1 MLIPHQTGREFSVYR
16 SLSIGGWGLALGL
29 MAMVSP
35 IVSSAALAL
44 APAVSPSKV
53 PSKVPSALTPPDG
66 ESIIQPL
73 DTHLKQSTP
82 TESGNESG
90 TAPSLSAPVIP
101 PLPESIPA
109 AIAPERSGIVGLTP
123 AADDDLGIG
132 HLRPRDLGFL
142 GTNDWEDHPLAY
154 AGWLR
159 SVAIPLYVSPGSEP
173 WGWLVN
179 GWLMIPGYD
188 PIAIGR
194 DATFSMVQAEP
205 GLYSFPVLELRED
218 GWFQF
223 QYTPAGA
230 AWAHIDHLE
239 VGAMALEIEPWE
251 EQAETAAQVKFL
263 RHGLSQ
269 PLLAEPMNNRG
280 LRSLVSINSLIQP
293 LEVNGDWMRV
303 SVTQPALGCRP
314 LPGSTTEEG
323 WIRWRDEQQSLL
335 VWFGAEE
342 SCELSPSTR

>member
-1 MLIPHQTGREFSVYR
+1 MNLG
-16 SLSIGGWGLALGL
+16 LSIGGWGIALGL
-29 MAMVSP
+29 MATASP
-35 IVSSAALAL
+35 AAMGLTPAADLPAAIAATPDGKPVLQPLTSRQPLASRL
-44 APAVSPSKV
+44 KQDTPDEAAPEPSLPAPA
-53 PSKVPSALTPPDG
+53 
-66 ESIIQPL
+66 
-73 DTHLKQSTP
+73 
-82 TESGNESG
+82 
-90 TAPSLSAPVIP
+90 IP
-101 PLPESIPA
+101 PLPDSIPA
-109 AIAPERSGIVGLTP
+109 AIAPERSGIVGLMP
-123 AADDDLGIG
+123 DADDDLGIG
-132 HLRPRDLGFL
+132 HLRPRNLDFL
-142 GTNDWEDHPLAY
+142 AANAWENHPLAY

-205 GLYSFPVLELRED
+205 GLYSFPVLELRDD

-230 AWAHIDHLE
+230 AWAHIAHLE
-239 VGAMALEIEPWE
+239 VGAIALAIEPWE
-251 EQAETAAQVKFL
+251 DQAETAAQVQFL

-269 PLLAEPMNNRG
+269 PLRSEPVIDGG
-280 LRSLVSINSLIQP
+280 LRSLVSANSLIQP

-323 WIRWRDEQQSLL
+323 WIRWRDEKQSLL

-342 SCELSPSTR
+342 SCGLSSSTR